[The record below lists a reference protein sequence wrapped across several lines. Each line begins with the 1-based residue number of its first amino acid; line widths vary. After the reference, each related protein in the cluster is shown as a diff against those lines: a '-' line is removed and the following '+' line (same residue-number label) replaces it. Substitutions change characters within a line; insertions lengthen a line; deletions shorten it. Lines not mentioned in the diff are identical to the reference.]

1 MASTIKGGS
10 NLAGHANV
18 NADYEL
24 EVALS
29 KDVDKSGYAVMVG
42 ESHDGLSG
50 YASPVRRAARVST
63 DGRLRTGVDNIQ
75 WSDTFNHTITD
86 TSTYQHVTTTMTLA
100 LTGGY
105 LVFNAGNSVA
115 SLTVARVQTYRT
127 FQLLGSSSL
136 EVGFRVRFAIN
147 AQTNNV
153 AELGLGFAATT
164 VTPTDGAYFK
174 METSGAIVGVMNR
187 NGTETTT
194 PTLFTPVANIVYYLR
209 LIVDQDRLEFYVD
222 GELKGVISTP
232 TTDPAISLSRALPL
246 LMRLYNS
253 SATSSAQRME
263 VSDIIIATRDVVS
276 NRLWPTVQAGQLM
289 HSISAPRGFTAAQT
303 ANFTNSTAPVSA
315 TLSNTAAGYTTLGG
329 KFQFAAVVGAVT
341 DYALFAYQV
350 PAASA
355 TGGNKNLVVRG
366 IRIDTY
372 NTGVPVATTA
382 TVLEWGLGVGS
393 TAVSLATADSGTGGT
408 RAPRRIPLG
417 VQSFAVAAPVGEVAN
432 AIDINLDAPVYIEA
446 GTFLHLILQMPVA
459 TATASQIIRGTVF
472 INGYF
477 E

>member
-1 MASTIKGGS
+1 MAFIEDGNGT
-10 NLAGHANV
+10 AGIANV
-18 NADYEL
+18 NDDFQL
-24 EVALS
+24 EVVTPKELS
-29 KDVDKSGYAVMVG
+29 QAGYIIPVG
-42 ESHDGLSG
+42 ESHDGVSG
-50 YASPVRRAARVST
+50 YATAVRRPLRVST
-63 DGRLRTGVDNIQ
+63 DGRLRAGIDTVQ
-75 WSDTFNHTITD
+75 WLDTFNHAIQD
-86 TSTYQHVTTTMTLA
+86 TSAYQHVTATATLS

-115 SLTVARVQTYRT
+115 SAAVSRVQTYRT
-127 FQLLGSSSL
+127 FQLLGSSAM

-174 METSGAIVGVMNR
+174 MTTAGGIVGVMNR
-187 NGTETTT
+187 SGTETTT
-194 PTLFTPVANIVYYLR
+194 STLFTPVANEVYYLR
-209 LIVDQDRLEFYVD
+209 MIVDQDRLEFYVD
-222 GELKGVISTP
+222 AELQAVITTP
-232 TTDPAISLSRALPL
+232 TTDPAITFSRSMPL

-263 VSDIIIATRDVVS
+263 VSDVIVVTRDLS
-276 NRLWPTVQAGQLM
+276 TNRLWPTSQAGQLL
-289 HSISAPRGFTAAQT
+289 HSISAPRGTTAGQT
-303 ANFTNSTAPVSA
+303 ANFTNSTAPTSA

-329 KFQFAAVVGAVT
+329 KFQFAAVAGAVT

-350 PAASA
+350 PAASVV
-355 TGGNKNLVVRG
+355 GGNKNLVIRG

-372 NTGVPVATTA
+372 NTGAAVATTG
-382 TVLEWGLGVGS
+382 TVLEWGVGVGA
-393 TAVSLATADSGTGGT
+393 TAVSLATADSATAGT
-408 RAPRRIPLG
+408 RATRRIPLG
-417 VQSFAVAAPVGEVAN
+417 VQSFAVGAAIGAVAN
-432 AIDINLDAPVYIEA
+432 VIDVNLDAPLYVEA
-446 GTFLHLILQMPVA
+446 GTFVHIILQMPIA